1 MRLDGSRDESEA
13 EVGQGRFFRRWE
25 EKRFSKGRTAERAA
39 RSTTSRHF
47 RSRELVSHGIP
58 ATPTGQLRTSIR
70 QIERAGYHY
79 DPILWSSLRIAW
91 IISIQ
96 HGAGYNEV
104 RSIVLYAAFSRISF
118 RVLSDKWARRRLV
131 KPRTLFVS
139 WLFAIHCV
147 RECMTKCV
155 ELFQGS

>member
-1 MRLDGSRDESEA
+1 MEVQNLENNAMIITKIHTRFIHITNYFPASWWAPSRLSMRLDGSRDESEA

-47 RSRELVSHGIP
+47 RLRELVSQGIP
-58 ATPTGQLRTSIR
+58 ATPIGQLRTSIR

-91 IISIQ
+91 IISSWIQ
-96 HGAGYNEV
+96 WSSWHCTV
-104 RSIVLYAAFSRISF
+104 CRIF
-118 RVLSDKWARRRLV
+118 QNLV
-131 KPRTLFVS
+131 PGVIWQMST
-139 WLFAIHCV
+139 
-147 RECMTKCV
+147 
-155 ELFQGS
+155 